1 MKRPVIL
8 VLMAS
13 LLASGSVL
21 AKDASNDAF
30 TRKMAAAV
38 ARNNDG
44 NRGHDRGNNH
54 RGNDHRGNDH
64 RGNDR
69 GHDRGHDNRH
79 DNNHRNDNHRD
90 HGNHAPP
97 SHGRAPDNRN
107 DHNRRDWNDHRND
120 HNRHDYNDNRWD
132 RYRGDWNRHPNYWD
146 NRRHD
151 RADYARYRFRYGS
164 YHAPRGYYYRTWRRG
179 DHLPHGWYGNS
190 YVVYDW
196 RPYRLYSPPYGYHWV
211 RVGNDVLLTAV
222 ATGIVLDVIYDIW
235 Y

>member
-13 LLASGSVL
+13 LLAGGSAL
-21 AKDASNDAF
+21 AKDASNDALNK
-30 TRKMAAAV
+30 KMAAAV

-44 NRGHDRGNNH
+44 NRGHDRGN
-54 RGNDHRGNDH
+54 DHRGNDNRGNDN

-69 GHDRGHDNRH
+69 GHDRGRDNRH
-79 DNNHRNDNHRD
+79 DNNHRNDR
-90 HGNHAPP
+90 
-97 SHGRAPDNRN
+97 
-107 DHNRRDWNDHRND
+107 
-120 HNRHDYNDNRWD
+120 NRHGYNDNRWD

-196 RPYRLYSPPYGYHWV
+196 RPYRLYAPPYGYHWV
-211 RVGNDVLLTAV
+211 RVGDDVILTAI
-222 ATGIVLDVIYDIW
+222 ATGIVLDVLYDIW

>member
-13 LLASGSVL
+13 LLAGGSAL

-30 TRKMAAAV
+30 NRKIAAAV

-44 NRGHDRGNNH
+44 NRGHDRGNDH
-54 RGNDHRGNDH
+54 RGNDHRGNYH

-69 GHDRGHDNRH
+69 GHDRGHDN
-79 DNNHRNDNHRD
+79 NHRNDRNH
-90 HGNHAPP
+90 HG
-97 SHGRAPDNRN
+97 
-107 DHNRRDWNDHRND
+107 
-120 HNRHDYNDNRWD
+120 YNDNRWD

-164 YHAPRGYYYRTWRRG
+164 YHAPRGYYYRVWRRG

-211 RVGNDVLLTAV
+211 RVGNDVLLTAL
-222 ATGIVLDVIYDIW
+222 ATGVVLDVIYDIW